1 MLEEEEDF
9 NLSSSEMGQKT
20 IDEGD
25 RTGKEFEEQTTDALT
40 SASMTA
46 AADSSDGHPNTDQ
59 QSPKHRRGRPKKNH
73 DIKNQPF
80 MRGEFSI
87 VNVSLTNS
95 PQRQHTDSE
104 RTLANK
110 SSSEQ
115 PLKGTADQDQKHRN
129 TFSSSFTSANEQPV
143 TSQSREIA
151 VIIQNNCSPVS
162 DMIHHVPVSDTER
175 QYELSLEEQMNN
187 DGHSEGEEQG
197 TAQSLSSMTDLTCKE
212 MVKCKNSPALYHY
225 TVAFN
230 KSSTTLDKGD
240 KKDKQDTQIAELT
253 QLGNSVCVFST
264 DAKSTELTDQEELKL
279 DTLQEVPNVEN
290 TGGCSLPDELKCLD
304 PNFTIQ
310 KSAYEKTFQ
319 PVEEV
324 VKEQMNRGM
333 SPESE
338 VKHRRKV
345 GRPPKRKRIVKT
357 QVLKKVNQ
365 PLHLDSV
372 QCFHGNSDIETF
384 DKSKMNVKPLEIIEK
399 EAALKPKPT
408 GLSNFDA
415 CQIQTYK
422 TSVKNEDSQQI
433 ISMNIKPQRKV
444 GRPRKKCITGVVEHN
459 GCNALVKESINFSPQ
474 TLLGRNI
481 LGKVGICSEEQN
493 KSNKE
498 QQTRKPPLEVSSQE
512 PSVRRVSEKNAV
524 HKEKINALMTNPN
537 EIQEVIG
544 KEKKA
549 STEGLQGL
557 KDTDELN
564 PNGPLFQKPTQCSHQ
579 KNTLTEMKKG
589 KKVVQECLPSP
600 QNVFEPQTQSASE
613 QGTKIVHV
621 DKSKQFSDQGRQ
633 SKDMKIQDL
642 TDNLEIPQQCLM
654 LSQSTDLIQETR
666 GNIKEGVKK
675 VNTACEE
682 LGKAGKILTGFK
694 ASSEAVKFKRKIG
707 RPLKKK
713 TLIKMAR
720 QLVMAQEGRVNKI
733 NLIGHPDTPNSS
745 QNITLHH
752 SKKNKGKK
760 EKKKASWLTSLPETH
775 LRRYTRACKV
785 VTDYTIEK
793 HESHLGHRTNKPILT
808 PDPLLFPGRTTKPSN
823 LRKIVTPETKTEQ
836 LAERKF
842 LGRKRKHPKIDI
854 KIEETYH
861 PGLSDFS
868 LENPVALQQSLS
880 KTIVSNSVLS
890 TGKNALNIWNKQRKA
905 RKIKPVMVQMENVLP
920 HSTDSYGN
928 MNRCLSVPENILTPE
943 HEPKCIPCSPNV
955 TSDMI
960 ERTHNTVNMKGQ
972 GETEMS
978 QTSHFSVNS
987 MPELQV
993 DTSNKYLLSSQ
1004 DAAKTVNVSPVKV
1017 PRKRGR
1023 PRKNL
1028 IILDQESEKEVKTQ
1042 TDTNSSVADRSPSLS
1057 KVSCSKSPEMGVSY
1071 LDLSTKL
1078 SPKKPHKVDRRRKRF
1093 RNQKALPGLESTL
1106 DKLFETVTQTTD
1118 TEIEGVPQKHSKG
1131 LNVESVLQN
1140 ARETKTWQLCQV
1152 DTNLVSMVQQHI
1164 KFNSAHEFRKQRRKG
1179 VGSRKRRKRKRSWWD
1194 DRGKTKC
1201 EPLETNFEL
1210 MVKTDEDK
1218 TVIEKMKESVTVEK
1232 ISSKPLDEFANMN
1245 HPEFHAATDS
1255 ITQTRFVTEEPKTDG
1270 EILAV
1275 VQSDARTNINAQ
1287 QETDSGNIL
1296 HEKQDNF
1303 NIHKMFT
1310 KNQVSIEIDKGNQIQ
1325 VSCSGNDVGKSLE
1338 VMTPESYKKTMDK
1351 LTAEITQ
1358 GKTSLDS
1365 HSETEAIDIMDSKT
1379 VQCEEIGASE
1389 VTIPE
1394 PGEISENTRKED
1406 EQIPI
1411 HAIEQREGGAL
1422 TLTSIKTFK
1431 GNDSD
1436 ILHLVSTES
1445 TIQIPFDS
1453 KSLETVNE
1461 KNTSHEHILSNL
1473 SDEKAARKD
1482 LSSHTLF
1489 SNLFQN
1495 QNTAEENLNQLKQ
1508 SDQYLDEDKRSTT
1521 IPEDNVAE
1529 KILEEA
1535 SPTSNPTKPR
1545 GPGRPP
1551 KYQGRKPIECHY
1563 CGRSF
1568 HYISSY
1574 IIHRRIHTG
1583 ERPYNCQEC
1592 GKTFAQ
1598 RSNLNTHRKIHNMS
1612 ESLQCPYC
1620 DSRFTDR
1627 DKLLEHCKTHTKGSD
1642 KADFIEKLG
1651 QEGICIETQHK
1662 SNSAS
1667 STITLKD
1674 AKPHVCEFCGKRFC
1688 FISML
1693 KIHLRVHSREKPY
1706 TCKVCGKAFSQ
1717 AYSLYAHE
1725 KIHWSVKPYVCT
1737 MCGKGFTQL
1746 GTLKTHLCQHKRE
1759 NHVKKVKTPITFQC
1773 HICEKRFGLR
1783 HQYNLHMRT
1792 HTDVQSC
1799 TCLVCGQK
1807 VSDLNVH
1814 RQSCIKLGGEH
1825 ALAEDGGTISPVCQ
1839 VSEKSQY
1846 RYSQHFQS
1854 QPLQHS
1860 EVKNNQYHQPQPL
1873 QPQYEDYQKTRADIS
1888 YPQVQNY
1895 KPFHMKKGSH
1905 SSQTYP
1911 IVIDSS
1917 TRQTEISNLEYLQ
1930 QYSLSR
1936 YCCFQLQHCD
1946 HKTNP
1951 RKYLCPRCGRLFRHL
1966 GRLRAHMLTHIRG
1979 QTYTCGHCGR
1989 VLENWNKFWLHQ
2001 RVHRQQQGR
2010 FFCSTCGQG
2019 FRFTGLYKQHLEE
2032 HTKQQAIGC
2041 PLSPYTISHEESLKT
2056 HQREWHNSYKPCRC
2070 SICGKG
2076 FLHQRNLERH
2086 LLIKHSTRSCSCSL
2100 CSISFSYPN
2109 ELQIHL
2115 KTHATPNNHVPA
2127 VSSQSILLPYRCAEC
2142 KTSFRTLNLLFS
2154 HQLCHSS
2161 SSKTKAWH
2169 TGKIVGQQ
2177 HQKQLSYRCKH
2188 TMAPFVRPEISSL
2201 SSLHTRRR
2209 NFYSCKDRISVPITN
2224 HISSTICQQ
2233 DSSNV
2238 SHSIPPVH
2246 LLSQEGG
2253 SKIGNPSNI
2262 QPLVDD
2268 TCLTQTVPASIV
2280 VPFSE
2285 TQTEHFNFHTQT
2297 STSIPPSTLQ
2307 QISQAQRDS
2316 QKKQIPYAPKPLHTY
2331 EMSTRIIRRVLS
2343 SSFDE
2348 NEEDDEDSFDC
2359 AECGAQFG
2367 DVPGLYEHYLQH
2379 ARGEV

>member
-9 NLSSSEMGQKT
+9 SFTSSEMGQKT
-20 IDEGD
+20 VDEGD

-59 QSPKHRRGRPKKNH
+59 QSPRHRRGRPKKIH
-73 DIKNQPF
+73 DIKNQQF

-104 RTLANK
+104 RTLANER
-110 SSSEQ
+110 SSEQ

-151 VIIQNNCSPVS
+151 VLIQNNSSPVS

-175 QYELSLEEQMNN
+175 QYELSLEEQLNK

-197 TAQSLSSMTDLTCKE
+197 TAQSLSSMSDLTWRE

-225 TVAFN
+225 TVAFD
-230 KSSTTLDKGD
+230 KSRTTLDKGD
-240 KKDKQDTQIAELT
+240 EKDKRDTQIAELT
-253 QLGNSVCVFST
+253 QVGNSVCVFST

-279 DTLQEVPNVEN
+279 DTLQEVPKEEN

-304 PNFTIQ
+304 PNFTIP
-310 KSAYEKTFQ
+310 KSVYEKTFQ

-333 SPESE
+333 SPEPE

-345 GRPPKRKRIVKT
+345 GRPPKRKRLMKT
-357 QVLKKVNQ
+357 QDLQKVDQ
-365 PLHLDSV
+365 SLQLDPV
-372 QCFHGNSDIETF
+372 QCFQGNSDMDTF
-384 DKSKMNVKPLEIIEK
+384 DKSKMNVKPLEMIK
-399 EAALKPKPT
+399 SEAALKPKPS
-408 GLSNFDA
+408 GVSYFDA

-422 TSVKNEDSQQI
+422 TSVKNEGSQQI

-444 GRPRKKCITGVVEHN
+444 GRPRKKCIIPSVERTGVVEHN
-459 GCNALVKESINFSPQ
+459 GCNALVEESINYSPQ
-474 TLLGRNI
+474 SLLGRKF

-493 KSNKE
+493 KSKE
-498 QQTRKPPLEVSSQE
+498 QQTQKTPLEVSSQE
-512 PSVRRVSEKNAV
+512 QSVRRISEKNAM
-524 HKEKINALMTNPN
+524 HKEKFNTLMMNPG
-537 EIQEVIG
+537 EIQEDMQVTG

-549 STEGLQGL
+549 STQGLRGL

-589 KKVVQECLPSP
+589 RKVVQKCLPSP
-600 QNVFEPQTQSASE
+600 QNVFELQTQSASE

-621 DKSKQFSDQGRQ
+621 DRSKQFSDQGRQ

-654 LSQSTDLIQETR
+654 LSQSTDLIQETHS
-666 GNIKEGVKK
+666 NMKEGVKE

-694 ASSEAVKFKRKIG
+694 DSSEAVKFKRKIG

-720 QLVMAQEGRVNKI
+720 QLVMAQEGRVNKM
-733 NLIGHPDTPNSS
+733 NLIGHPDIQNSS
-745 QNITLHH
+745 QNIALYHP
-752 SKKNKGKK
+752 KKNKGKK
-760 EKKKASWLTSLPETH
+760 EKQKASWLTSLPETH

-808 PDPLLFPGRTTKPSN
+808 PDPLLIPGRTSK
-823 LRKIVTPETKTEQ
+823 LRKTVTTETKTKQ
-836 LAERKF
+836 LAKCKF
-842 LGRKRKHPKIDI
+842 LGRKRKPPKIDI

-861 PGLSDFS
+861 PDLSDFS
-868 LENPVALQQSLS
+868 LENPVAFQQSLS
-880 KTIVSNSVLS
+880 KTTKSNSIIS
-890 TGKNALNIWNKQRKA
+890 TGENPLNIWNKQRKA
-905 RKIKPVMVQMENVLP
+905 RKIKPVMVQMESVHP
-920 HSTDSYGN
+920 HGTDGICKI
-928 MNRCLSVPENILTPE
+928 NRCLSVPQNLTTPE
-943 HEPKCIPCSPNV
+943 HKPKCIPCSPDV

-960 ERTHNTVNMKGQ
+960 ERTHNIVNMKGQ

-978 QTSHFSVNS
+978 QTSHSSVNS
-987 MPELQV
+987 MPQLHQV
-993 DTSNKYLLSSQ
+993 DTPNKYILSSQ
-1004 DAAKTVNVSPVKV
+1004 DTAKTFNVSPVQV

-1028 IILDQESEKEVKTQ
+1028 IILDQESEKEAKTE
-1042 TDTNSSVADRSPSLS
+1042 TDPNSSVADQSPPLS
-1057 KVSCSKSPEMGVSY
+1057 KASYSKSPEMGVSY
-1071 LDLSTKL
+1071 LDLSKL
-1078 SPKKPHKVDRRRKRF
+1078 SPKKTCKVDRRRKRF

-1106 DKLFETVTQTTD
+1106 DKLFETVTQTAD

-1140 ARETKTWQLCQV
+1140 ARETKAWQLCQV

-1164 KFNSAHEFRKQRRKG
+1164 KFNSAHEFRKQPRKG

-1210 MVKTDEDK
+1210 MLKTDEDK
-1218 TVIEKMKESVTVEK
+1218 TAIEKMKESVTIEK
-1232 ISSKPLDEFANMN
+1232 ISSKPLDECVNMN
-1245 HPEFHAATDS
+1245 HPEFHAASDS
-1255 ITQTRFVTEEPKTDG
+1255 ITQTQFVTEEPKTDG

-1275 VQSDARTNINAQ
+1275 VQSDGRTNINAQ
-1287 QETDSGNIL
+1287 QETDAGNIL
-1296 HEKQDNF
+1296 HENQDNF
-1303 NIHKMFT
+1303 NIHKKFT
-1310 KNQVSIEIDKGNQIQ
+1310 ENQVTNDSTLGNQIQ
-1325 VSCSGNDVGKSLE
+1325 ISSSGNDIGKSLE
-1338 VMTPESYKKTMDK
+1338 VMSPESCKKTMDK
-1351 LTAEITQ
+1351 LSAEITQ
-1358 GKTSLDS
+1358 GKTSSDS
-1365 HSETEAIDIMDSKT
+1365 QSETEASDMDAKT
-1379 VQCEEIGASE
+1379 MQCEEIGTSE

-1394 PGEISENTRKED
+1394 PREISENSRKEA

-1411 HAIEQREGGAL
+1411 HGIEPKEGGAL
-1422 TLTSIKTFK
+1422 TLTSIKKFK
-1431 GNDSD
+1431 GDESD

-1453 KSLETVNE
+1453 KSLEAVNG
-1461 KNTSHEHILSNL
+1461 KNTSHEHVLSNP
-1473 SDEKAARKD
+1473 SDEKAARED
-1482 LSSHTLF
+1482 LSSQTLF

-1495 QNTAEENLNQLKQ
+1495 QNTVEENVNELQQ
-1508 SDQYLDEDKRSTT
+1508 SDQYLEDKRSRT
-1521 IPEDNVAE
+1521 ITEDNLAE

-1535 SPTSNPTKPR
+1535 SPTSNSSKPR

-1551 KYQGRKPIECHY
+1551 KYQGKKAIECHY
-1563 CGRSF
+1563 CGRFF

-1620 DSRFTDR
+1620 DNRFTDR
-1627 DKLLEHCKTHTKGSD
+1627 DKLLEHCKTHTKGLD
-1642 KADFIEKLG
+1642 KTDFIEKLE
-1651 QEGICIETQHK
+1651 QEGIRIKTQHK

-1667 STITLKD
+1667 STITPTD

-1693 KIHLRVHSREKPY
+1693 KIHLRVHSGEKPY

-1717 AYSLYAHE
+1717 ACSLYAHE

-1737 MCGKGFTQL
+1737 MCGKGFAQL
-1746 GTLKTHLCQHKRE
+1746 GTLKTHLCQHKIE
-1759 NHVKKVKTPITFQC
+1759 NHLEKVKTPITFQC

-1792 HTDVQSC
+1792 HTDVQSY
-1799 TCLVCGQK
+1799 TCLACGEK

-1814 RQSCIKLGGEH
+1814 HQSCIELGGEQ
-1825 ALAEDGGTISPVCQ
+1825 ALAEDGGTNSPVCQ

-1846 RYSQHFQS
+1846 QYSQHFQS

-1860 EVKNNQYHQPQPL
+1860 EVKSYQYQPQPL

-1895 KPFHMKKGSH
+1895 KPFHMKKGNH

-1936 YCCFQLQHCD
+1936 YCCFQLQRYN
-1946 HKTNP
+1946 HKSNP
-1951 RKYLCPRCGRLFRHL
+1951 RKYLCPHCGRLFRHL

-2001 RVHRQQQGR
+2001 RVHKQQQGR

-2032 HTKQQAIGC
+2032 HTKQQAYGC
-2041 PLSPYTISHEESLKT
+2041 PLSPCTSSHEESLKT

-2086 LLIKHSTRSCSCSL
+2086 LLIKHSAHSCSCSL
-2100 CSISFSYPN
+2100 CNISFSYPD

-2127 VSSQSILLPYRCAEC
+2127 VSSQPVLLPYRCAEC

-2161 SSKTKAWH
+2161 SNSTKAWH
-2169 TGKIVGQQ
+2169 TRKIVGQQ

-2188 TMAPFVRPEISSL
+2188 TTAPFVHPEISSL
-2201 SSLHTRRR
+2201 NSLHTRRQ
-2209 NFYSCKDRISVPITN
+2209 NFYSCKDTISVPITH
-2224 HISSTICQQ
+2224 HISSTICQ

-2238 SHSIPPVH
+2238 SHSIPPLD

-2253 SKIGNPSNI
+2253 TKIGSPPNI
-2262 QPLVDD
+2262 HPLADD
-2268 TCLTQTVPASIV
+2268 TCLTQTVPSPM

-2285 TQTEHFNFHTQT
+2285 TQTENFHFHTQT
-2297 STSIPPSTLQ
+2297 STSIRPSTLQ
-2307 QISQAQRDS
+2307 QISQTQRDP
-2316 QKKQIPYAPKPLHTY
+2316 QKKQISHTSKPLHTS

-2343 SSFDE
+2343 SSDE
-2348 NEEDDEDSFDC
+2348 NQEDEDSFDC